1 MDKKLFGESKIDE
14 EHLNAQHD
22 LNSQYRK
29 LLDSVETEQERF
41 KRSAAERLK
50 KILRDK
56 SSVDRQQQ
64 EPSIT
69 ERLEKLSRD
78 PDNYIVKKCFDMFQ
92 YSDIE
97 LDECLITLVEVL
109 LNTNKSLKEQLI
121 EARMRQP
128 FQYVLPK
135 DTKVI

>member
-1 MDKKLFGESKIDE
+1 MKERDF
-14 EHLNAQHD
+14 NAY
-22 LNSQYRK
+22 YRK
-29 LLDSVETEQERF
+29 LLDTVETEQEKF
-41 KRSAAERLK
+41 KRSAEERLK
-50 KILRDK
+50 SILRDK
-56 SSVDRQQQ
+56 NSVDSK
-64 EPSIT
+64 EPSVT

-78 PDNYIVKKCFDMFQ
+78 SDNYIVKKCFDMFQ

-97 LDECLITLVEVL
+97 LDECLITLVEAL

-121 EARMRQP
+121 EAMMKQP